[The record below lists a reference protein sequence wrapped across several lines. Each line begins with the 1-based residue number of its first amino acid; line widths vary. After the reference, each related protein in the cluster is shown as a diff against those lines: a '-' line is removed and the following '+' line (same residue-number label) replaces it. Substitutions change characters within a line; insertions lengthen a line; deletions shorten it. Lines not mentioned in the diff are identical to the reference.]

1 MKDFSNFKPW
11 SLYRS
16 ERSSVSFL
24 RSLEYLQL
32 AVKRLIL
39 QSMHRFISKL
49 NDQKIV
55 CFLCVEG
62 GGIEDGERKEMQM
75 MKQDKAAPSPNAC
88 GVHWLAT
95 GCHYWYD
102 LELQDK
108 NLHLSAYGLKKTKFI
123 FKLHLYRCKYIGFFG
138 IRKREKW
145 GKEKE
150 DQNSRESSFQT
161 GDDGDVWQEKSASSE
176 LLSLQIERQRGV
188 RP

>member
-1 MKDFSNFKPW
+1 MLGGTIIIHTVWIREMKDFSNFKPW

-24 RSLEYLQL
+24 SSLEYLQL

-49 NDQKIV
+49 NDQKIL

-62 GGIEDGERKEMQM
+62 DGIEDGERKEVQM
-75 MKQDKAAPSPNAC
+75 MKQDKAAPSTNAC

-95 GCHYWYD
+95 GCHYWFD
-102 LELQDK
+102 LGLQDK

-138 IRKREKW
+138 IRKREK
-145 GKEKE
+145 
-150 DQNSRESSFQT
+150 
-161 GDDGDVWQEKSASSE
+161 
-176 LLSLQIERQRGV
+176 
-188 RP
+188 